1 MSSLKK
7 LAIQGTLWIFVGYAT
22 SQGIRFIGNVILTRL
37 LSPELF
43 GLMTIVNIFLIGLQL
58 FSDVGIGPSII
69 QNKHGEEE
77 DFRNTAW
84 TIQVIRGFLLWVGCL
99 LIASPV
105 AAVYE
110 EPQLRWL
117 IPFVGLTTIISGF
130 NSSSI
135 FILER
140 HVAIKKLT
148 FFKVIAQIAGVIT
161 MIGFALI
168 SPTILALAA
177 GGVIGALA
185 TMVLSHFLI
194 PENRPKF
201 TWDVKA
207 KNEIFSFGRW
217 IFIATA
223 MHFLANQSD
232 RLILGKLLTL
242 GQLGVY
248 TIAFTLADMPRQ
260 IMARI
265 SNGIVFPIAAKKKD
279 IPRSELREKIL
290 SQRRLLLL
298 GLATFVALLAGLGD
312 ILIAFLY
319 DDRYEEAT
327 WMMTLL
333 SIGIW
338 PYVLFDTT
346 RPVLL
351 AIGRSRYEALANFLR
366 FTSISLGIV
375 AGFHFFGLVGA
386 IAVLAFSDVPLYI
399 ANQYGLLK
407 EGLTCYRQDFIM
419 TLFFISC
426 LALLFTTRVLVGYPP
441 AIFSLFT

>member
-7 LAIQGTLWIFVGYAT
+7 IAIQGTLWIFVGYAT

-84 TIQVIRGFLLWVGCL
+84 TIQVIRGFLLWIGCL
-99 LIASPV
+99 LIAFPV

-148 FFKVIAQIAGVIT
+148 FFKVLAQIAGVIT
-161 MIGFALI
+161 MIGLALI

-177 GGVIGALA
+177 GGLVGSLV
-185 TMVLSHFLI
+185 TMIVSHFLI
-194 PENRPKF
+194 PENKAKF
-201 TWDVKA
+201 TWDIKA

-217 IFIATA
+217 IFVATA
-223 MHFLANQSD
+223 MTFLANQSD

-242 GQLGVY
+242 AQLGVY
-248 TIAFTLADMPRQ
+248 TIAFTLADMPRG
-260 IMARI
+260 IMTRI

-298 GLATFVALLAGLGD
+298 GLAVFVSLLAGLGD

-346 RPVLL
+346 RPILL
-351 AIGRSRYEALANFLR
+351 AIGRSMYEALANFLR
-366 FTSISLGIV
+366 FTSISVGIV

-386 IAVLAFSDVPLYI
+386 IVVLAFSDVPLYI
-399 ANQYGLLK
+399 ANQYGLFK
-407 EGLTCYRQDFIM
+407 EGLTCYRQDFLM

-426 LALLFTTRVLVGYPP
+426 LALLFTTRVLAGYPP
-441 AIFSLFT
+441 ALFSLFG